1 MDLNQLR
8 FLESVENIKS
18 LAQQRTGRAM
28 ATTRA
33 REITAC
39 VQQGRQFFEA
49 AENSPLEIRPLVQF
63 YGMVGFAKALVLN
76 QRSCGLSTLTKGHGL
91 KDISAP
97 LARLGQLKARVESHG
112 TFVEFNDEVCR
123 LNRACYFGPDAHPL
137 SIPIPTSESAAFIGF
152 ELTLKDIL
160 ARIPT
165 LAKLYRYTYSEPPAT
180 ESLDQLNF
188 RECGDYFTIRLV
200 DPELLSTRDSL
211 RDIVGRWRARFPY
224 LAQWRVT
231 EAVRAWGES
240 YITLANL
247 RSAFADDLGDE
258 ALPETETNRFEA
270 LDVIRSQ
277 QNAERIQLAE
287 ALYGVGGGYSD
298 SAAFAIAPLSGRY
311 MSEFSLSY
319 VGLFLLSSLVRY
331 RPDTW
336 AHAVS
341 GSSFQD
347 RPVDDQALALVRAF
361 LDTNHSAVPKLVIRV
376 LNPNEDKFA

>member
-1 MDLNQLR
+1 M
-8 FLESVENIKS
+8 
-18 LAQQRTGRAM
+18 
-28 ATTRA
+28 
-33 REITAC
+33 
-39 VQQGRQFFEA
+39 
-49 AENSPLEIRPLVQF
+49 
-63 YGMVGFAKALVLN
+63 
-76 QRSCGLSTLTKGHGL
+76 
-91 KDISAP
+91 
-97 LARLGQLKARVESHG
+97 
-112 TFVEFNDEVCR
+112 
-123 LNRACYFGPDAHPL
+123 
-137 SIPIPTSESAAFIGF
+137 
-152 ELTLKDIL
+152 
-160 ARIPT
+160 
-165 LAKLYRYTYSEPPAT
+165 
-180 ESLDQLNF
+180 
-188 RECGDYFTIRLV
+188 V

-258 ALPETETNRFEA
+258 ALPETEKNRFEA

-277 QNAERIQLAE
+277 YNAERIQLAE
-287 ALYGVGGGYSD
+287 ALFGVGGGYSD

-319 VGLFLLSSLVRY
+319 AGLFLLSSLVRY